1 MTTHLTS
8 MLLWETLQ
16 TYHGSKDFRCGLM
29 SLDASVSAAIL
40 FPPLPP
46 PPPRPIMDQR
56 ISGVALCLSMLL
68 CLLPFSSLPS
78 PPPRPI
84 MDQRISGVALCL
96 WVLLCLLSF
105 SSLPFPPPPP
115 PDLSWIKGLRCGLVS
130 LDASV
135 SATILFPPLPPP
147 PRPIMNQRISGVAFC
162 LSMLLCLLPFSSL
175 PSHFMNPL
183 FLRREVTQPS
193 AHSSSKQSVISL
205 FLNC

>member
-1 MTTHLTS
+1 

-40 FPPLPP
+40 FPP
-46 PPPRPIMDQR
+46 
-56 ISGVALCLSMLL
+56 
-68 CLLPFSSLPS
+68 FS
-78 PPPRPI
+78 
-84 MDQRISGVALCL
+84 
-96 WVLLCLLSF
+96 
-105 SSLPFPPPPP
+105 PPPPP
-115 PDLSWIKGLRCGLVS
+115 PTYHGSKDFRWGLVSLDASVSAAILFPPLPPPPSGLSWIKGLRCGLVS

-147 PRPIMNQRISGVAFC
+147 PRPIMNQRISGVALC

-183 FLRREVTQPS
+183 FFTKRGDSATNSFIIKAVCYITVFELLMKIPREPRACRCFEVR
-193 AHSSSKQSVISL
+193 
-205 FLNC
+205 F

>member
-40 FPPLPP
+40 FPPFSPP
-46 PPPRPIMDQR
+46 PLPRPIMDQR
-56 ISGVALCLSMLL
+56 ISGGALCLSMLL

-78 PPPRPI
+78 P
-84 MDQRISGVALCL
+84 L
-96 WVLLCLLSF
+96 
-105 SSLPFPPPPP
+105 PPPPSG
-115 PDLSWIKGLRCGLVS
+115 LSWIKGLRCGLVS

-147 PRPIMNQRISGVAFC
+147 PRPIMNQRISGVALC

-183 FLRREVTQPS
+183 FFTKRGDSAINSFIIKAVCYITVFELLMKIPREPRACRCFEVR
-193 AHSSSKQSVISL
+193 
-205 FLNC
+205 F

>member
-1 MTTHLTS
+1 
-8 MLLWETLQ
+8 
-16 TYHGSKDFRCGLM
+16 M

-46 PPPRPIMDQR
+46 SPPAPRPIMDQR

-105 SSLPFPPPPP
+105 SSLPFPLSPPPSP
-115 PDLSWIKGLRCGLVS
+115 RPIMDQRIKVWPCVSRCFCVCYHS
-130 LDASV
+130 LPSP
-135 SATILFPPLPPP
+135 SPP